1 MPVSPKYPGVYIEEI
16 PSGVRTITGVSTAT
30 TAFVGRA
37 RKGPVN
43 TPTIIHSYAE
53 YERIFGGLWLDSTM
67 SVALNQ
73 YFANGG
79 GEAVIVRVF
88 DPLPVPLASFVQ
100 WNLPGLP
107 GNLAIVAA
115 SPGSWARDP
124 DNLHLK
130 VDTNTKAAGLY
141 NITVQR
147 GPDPAPP
154 APAPPPLEVIRNVS
168 LVAANPSF
176 ITTVLAQQS
185 QYIRVGGGA
194 IPASLTAGTTAPV
207 ALSGNDGA
215 AYTSAT
221 LVPATPD
228 RTGIYALDEADIFNI
243 LVIPPPA
250 FGGDVAAGDWGKAAT
265 YCANR
270 RAMLLVDPANAA
282 QRPDQVPATVPAAP
296 TPEHVLLL
304 ITFAA
309 PSESDRVTTG
319 FTPSATFTNPAPSPE
334 PSSTALVLIAA
345 TSEPRSGSDIEND
358 PRVSPNA
365 ICGRYFAFCS
375 SVPC

>member
-154 APAPPPLEVIRNVS
+154 APAPPPLEVIR
-168 LVAANPSF
+168 
-176 ITTVLAQQS
+176 I
-185 QYIRVGGGA
+185 
-194 IPASLTAGTTAPV
+194 
-207 ALSGNDGA
+207 
-215 AYTSAT
+215 AT
-221 LVPATPD
+221 LN
-228 RTGIYALDEADIFNI
+228 G
-243 LVIPPPA
+243 
-250 FGGDVAAGDWGKAAT
+250 AT
-265 YCANR
+265 YLG
-270 RAMLLVDPANAA
+270 RADRIGSLAVGKRADL
-282 QRPDQVPATVPAAP
+282 
-296 TPEHVLLL
+296 VLLDGDLSRDVHVITRPL
-304 ITFAA
+304 IVF
-309 PSESDRVTTG
+309 RNVCGFGITG
-319 FTPSATFTNPAPSPE
+319 PQMLPA
-334 PSSTALVLIAA
+334 
-345 TSEPRSGSDIEND
+345 
-358 PRVSPNA
+358 
-365 ICGRYFAFCS
+365 
-375 SVPC
+375 